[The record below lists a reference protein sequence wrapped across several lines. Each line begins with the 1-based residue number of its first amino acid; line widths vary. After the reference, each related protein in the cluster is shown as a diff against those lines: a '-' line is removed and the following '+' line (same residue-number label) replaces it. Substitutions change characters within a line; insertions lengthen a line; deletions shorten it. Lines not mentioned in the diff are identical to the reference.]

1 MLHAEFDLQAWNG
14 LEAAWQ
20 QAPQIVR
27 EELVAA
33 TWEAELLFEGVVK
46 EFTPTGA
53 TELLR
58 ASIAAQ
64 PPQALADQV
73 IGVTGTSLDYAVAVE
88 LGTKPHFPP
97 VEALEDW
104 VRHKLGVSDKEVR
117 NVAFLVARKI
127 AAHGTP
133 AFGMFHRGFNKARG
147 EAATIYERARNR
159 IAQRLA
165 PGGAR

>member
-1 MLHAEFDLQAWNG
+1 MKIQIDLQGWNE

-20 QAPQIVR
+20 RAPDIVR
-27 EELVAA
+27 EELTAA
-33 TWEAELLFEGVVK
+33 TWEAELLFEGEVK
-46 EFTPTGA
+46 DLTPTGA
-53 TELLR
+53 TDLLR

-73 IGVTGTSLDYAVAVE
+73 IGVVGTALDYALPVE
-88 LGTKPHFPP
+88 LGSKPHFPP

-104 VRHKLGVSDKEVR
+104 VKKRLGVPDKDAHR
-117 NVAFLVARKI
+117 VAFLVARKI

-133 AFGMFHRGFNKARG
+133 AVGMFHRGFNKARG
-147 EAATIYERARNR
+147 DAVRIYEGARNR

-165 PGGAR
+165 QTGAH